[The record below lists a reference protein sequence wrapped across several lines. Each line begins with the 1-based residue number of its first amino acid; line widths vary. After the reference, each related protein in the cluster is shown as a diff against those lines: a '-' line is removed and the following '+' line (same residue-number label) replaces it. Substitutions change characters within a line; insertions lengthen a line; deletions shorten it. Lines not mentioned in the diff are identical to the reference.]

1 MLMLFQTFLQLNILI
16 LATPALAGWSLL
28 PPVHAGTVRAVGIV
42 WQYRGIE
49 TPVPKAA
56 AQIVACQAKLSA
68 AAAPRPLP
76 AKPSVFAAVPA
87 AALRICNSFPHA
99 ARAP

>member
-1 MLMLFQTFLQLNILI
+1 MLLQTLVQLNILI

-28 PPVHAGTVRAVGIV
+28 PPAHCGAAHAAGIV
-42 WQYRGIE
+42 WQYRGTE
-49 TPVPKAA
+49 APAPKAA
-56 AQIVACQAKLSA
+56 AQSVARQAKLPA
-68 AAAPRPLP
+68 AALPHPLP
-76 AKPSVFAAVPA
+76 AKPAVFAAVTT